1 MAVGLT
7 EQGEGEDGQVEED
20 TEAVKY
26 AKVGNESSEGAL
38 EAKVDVKKNSYS
50 GEIP

>member
-7 EQGEGEDGQVEED
+7 KQGEGEYGQLEED

-26 AKVGNESSEGAL
+26 AKVGNKSSEGAL
-38 EAKVDVKKNSYS
+38 ETKVNVKKNS
-50 GEIP
+50 